1 MAYTTYPSE
10 AASFSQ
16 KATSVSTKLTEIES
30 GLKETE
36 GIFKIDKNEDYL
48 TLKTLESLEGLLNQ
62 VSSGKAVISTEVTL
76 VTKKANQLEE
86 EARIIAEAKKQAEE
100 GASDE

>member
-10 AASFSQ
+10 AAGFSQ
-16 KATSVSTKLTEIES
+16 KATGVNTKLTEIES

-36 GIFKIDKNEDYL
+36 GIFKIDKDEDYL
-48 TLKTLESLEGLLNQ
+48 TLKTLESLEGLINQ
-62 VSSGKAVISTEVTL
+62 VSSGKTILSTEVTL
-76 VTKKANQLEE
+76 VTGKANQLEE
-86 EARIIAEAKKQAEE
+86 EARILAEANKKAGE